1 MDALFYHE
9 SIVTPISPLYFF
21 SITLLYISLNIMKL
35 LNVIKII
42 TTCDSQVDHN
52 M

>member
-35 LNVIKII
+35 LNFIKLSQHVINQS
-42 TTCDSQVDHN
+42 D
-52 M
+52 